1 MTDRGSC
8 LFPESKRGP
17 RGRRARRLPS
27 AMAGFAVLCLVG
39 ALGATL
45 VAPPRPLLI
54 WNVSRSAPIGL
65 YRVEAAGQYSVGDM
79 VAARVPV
86 RWRPFGGARHYIPV
100 NVPLI
105 KRIAAAP
112 ADRVC
117 ADGAHITIDGR
128 LAARRRA
135 RDGAGRKIPGWTG
148 CVNLQTGEHL
158 LLMEHAASFD
168 GRYFGATAA
177 SDIIGRVQ
185 LIWPR

>member
-1 MTDRGSC
+1 MTDRGPR
-8 LFPESKRGP
+8 LFTKSDREPLS
-17 RGRRARRLPS
+17 RRARRLPS
-27 AMAGFAVLCLVG
+27 AMAAFAVLCLVG

-54 WNVSRSAPIGL
+54 WNVSPSAPIGL

-79 VAARVPV
+79 VAARVPA

-105 KRIAAAP
+105 KRIAAEP

-117 ADGAHITIDGR
+117 ADDARITIDGR

-135 RDGAGRKIPGWTG
+135 HDGAGRKIPGWTG
-148 CVNLQTGEHL
+148 CFNLQTGEHL
-158 LLMEHAASFD
+158 LLVEHAASFD